1 MRRYSYLDSK
11 RDGNGVQSS
20 HLLKRKPQHI
30 DGHFVRVES
39 LLWTALAKKAD
50 GSMLKD

>member
-1 MRRYSYLDSK
+1 M

-30 DGHFVRVES
+30 GGHFVRVES
-39 LLWTALAKKAD
+39 LLSTAYFNVWTALAKKAD